1 MVQQWP
7 SEEYPDAEPGADS
20 RPTVATD
27 RRWPSQSPL
36 LLIGFHFRSQ
46 LPFGFA
52 PIPLVLALRTS
63 VLLPDLSGSL
73 RDLLVCDGRGG
84 GSGGGPAALRL
95 PRGLRPQL
103 ACRLGGP
110 AALTPSPGCCLATF
124 FPRHIL
130 LPSERSAWI
139 HVSINTL
146 TNRASFP
153 FTEFQVEPNGSIR
166 ADRPALSNRD
176 RAHIDTGKTPLSRR
190 GEESRSEEG
199 VRRSSCC
206 PSGSTARS
214 PTREDPSAGASA
226 RCPD

>member
-1 MVQQWP
+1 MALRRI
-7 SEEYPDAEPGADS
+7 SGRRTRS
-20 RPTVATD
+20 RFPPD
-27 RRWPSQSPL
+27 RRHRSAMAVAIPL

-73 RDLLVCDGRGG
+73 RDLLVRDGCRG
-84 GSGGGPAALRL
+84 SGGPAALRL
-95 PRGLRPQL
+95 HHGLRPQL

-110 AALTPSPGCCLATF
+110 AAFALSPGCCLATF

-130 LPSERSAWI
+130 LPSERFAWI

-153 FTEFQVEPNGSIR
+153 FTEFQVEPNSSIR
-166 ADRPALSNRD
+166 ADRSALSNRD

-214 PTREDPSAGASA
+214 PTREDPSVGASA